1 MNQLR
6 TTDPE
11 PVDVTSADGFQL
23 PTSVVA
29 VFMAV
34 LILAAV
40 GCHFISADS
49 ATTAAL
55 KVVTST
61 LALAVVP
68 GALITLLWRVRP
80 RLHVLELL
88 GFGVALS
95 FGVVHLLTIVAV
107 SIHASPNS
115 ILIGLVLASFVMV
128 VRAVRAP
135 SITVISRGLHWGCRR

>member
-1 MNQLR
+1 MNHLR

-29 VFMAV
+29 VLMTV
-34 LILAAV
+34 LVLAAV
-40 GCHFISADS
+40 GCRFIGADS

-80 RLHVLELL
+80 GLHVLELL
-88 GFGVALS
+88 GFGIALS
-95 FGVVHLLTIVAV
+95 FGVVQLLTIVAV
-107 SIHASPNS
+107 STHTSPNS

-128 VRAVRAP
+128 VRAVP
-135 SITVISRGLHWGCRR
+135 SVVDHGDFYDR